1 MSPEVTVEVVEGV
14 SSVDPAAWDRLV
26 AGPDSSP
33 FVEHRFLA
41 SLEAADTV
49 EADTGWIPRFP
60 IVKRGDEI
68 VAAAPAYVKL
78 HSQGEFVFDFAWAE
92 LCHRLGIE
100 YYPKLLV
107 GVPFT
112 PVTGPRLLV
121 APGEDRPALLRTL
134 GGVLVEMCRAM
145 ELSSVHVNFT
155 SAEETKALAELG
167 FHERYGIQ
175 YHWRRHGDVRF
186 DDYLARFSSKRRNQI
201 KRERK
206 ELEKQGITIRTLEG
220 DALKGQADLA
230 FRLYRSTVDK
240 FFWGR
245 RYLTKAAFATWTE
258 SLGDRLRL
266 VTATTGEGRVVAGA
280 VNFEKGRRLYGRY
293 WGCFSELR
301 HLHFNVCYYHGIQD
315 CLERGLDVFEPGA
328 GGDHKL
334 VRGFEPTI
342 MRSAHLLMDG
352 RVHELV
358 GRHLERERELV
369 EAERTRLLA
378 AMGSRDAAGCADGGP
393 R

>member
-1 MSPEVTVEVVEGV
+1 VDPSLTVEVVEGV
-14 SSVDPAAWDRLV
+14 SELDRAAWDRLV
-26 AGPDSSP
+26 PEPDGSP
-33 FVEHRFLA
+33 FVEWRFLA
-41 SLEAADTV
+41 SLEAAQTV
-49 EADTGWIPRFP
+49 DPNTGWIPRFP
-60 IVKRGDEI
+60 VIKRGDAL

-92 LCHRLGIE
+92 LARRLGIE

-134 GGVLVEMCRAM
+134 GRVLVEMCRSLD
-145 ELSSVHVNFT
+145 LSSVHVNFT
-155 SAEETKALAELG
+155 SEEETSALAQVG
-167 FHERYGIQ
+167 FHERFGIQ
-175 YHWRRHGDVRF
+175 YHWRRHDDVTW
-186 DDYLARFSSKRRNQI
+186 DDYLARFTSKRRNQI

-206 ELEKQGITIRTLEG
+206 ELAKQGIIIRTLEG
-220 DALKGQADLA
+220 DELRGRADLA

-245 RYLTKAAFATWTE
+245 RYLTHAAFEAWTAE
-258 SLGDRLRL
+258 LGDRLRL
-266 VTATTGEGRVVAGA
+266 VVAETSRGQVVAGA

-293 WGCFSELR
+293 WGCFEELR
-301 HLHFNVCYYHGIQD
+301 HLHFNVCYYHGIEE
-315 CLERGLDVFEPGA
+315 CFARGLDVFEPGA

-342 MRSAHLLMDG
+342 MRSAHHLRDS
-352 RVHELV
+352 RVDALI
-358 GRHLERERELV
+358 GDHLTAEREMVVRE
-369 EAERTRLLA
+369 RDHLLD
-378 AMGSRDAAGCADGGP
+378 AMGDRQAPSGG
-393 R
+393 